1 MFPSRQGG
9 QFLSPCLPF
18 NGSSKRRDFFHTKK
32 SYNFRESQENH
43 FCITSFWAWLWKS
56 KEVFNGK
63 QHAQEESQ
71 DAFDKTTDYLS
82 DAKDNLSKVKDKAK
96 EGINAAGEAVQ
107 KAYEKAKK

>member
-1 MFPSRQGG
+1 M
-9 QFLSPCLPF
+9 
-18 NGSSKRRDFFHTKK
+18 
-32 SYNFRESQENH
+32 
-43 FCITSFWAWLWKS
+43 TSFWAWLWKP

-82 DAKDNLSKVKDKAK
+82 DAKDSVTENVGDFVDDAKDNLSKVKDKAK